1 MTINAC
7 VDGQKMTIS
16 DVRPLLAASLLILL
30 NGCQENRPRPDQS
43 PSTKPSA
50 AVQAQDQPPAAAA
63 TGPSPGS
70 AEQAQVLPASAAAI
84 VAAAPPRPTRP
95 KVVNKP
101 RFDAKS
107 ALYDTQGPAYPL
119 LQSAAKALKHFPAD
133 RLGNID
139 WVQALDQGLIA
150 PRVSV
155 SGAGAMKRRSD
166 EIIMRNT
173 REMPWV
179 MFPHKQHT
187 EWLDCS
193 NCHPRPFHEKTG
205 TNKITMDTIMR
216 GKHCGM
222 CHDRVAFSIFAC
234 ERCHSVS
241 HAGSPAPWW

>member
-1 MTINAC
+1 MR
-7 VDGQKMTIS
+7 IS
-16 DVRPLLAASLLILL
+16 DLRPLLAASLLILL
-30 NGCQENRPRPDQS
+30 HACQENRPRSDQS
-43 PSTKPSA
+43 ASTQPPA
-50 AVQAQDQPPAAAA
+50 TVQVQDQPPATAAA
-63 TGPSPGS
+63 GLSPGT
-70 AEQAQVLPASAAAI
+70 AEQAQKSPASATAI
-84 VAAAPPRPTRP
+84 AAAVPPQPTTP
-95 KVVNKP
+95 KGVNKP
-101 RFDAKS
+101 RFDARS
-107 ALYDTQGPAYPL
+107 ALYDRQGPAYPL
-119 LQSAAKALKHFPAD
+119 LQSAADALKRFPFD

-193 NCHPRPFHEKTG
+193 NCHPQPFQEKTG

-216 GKHCGM
+216 GEHCGM
-222 CHDRVAFSIFAC
+222 CHDRVAFSIFVC

-241 HAGSPAPWW
+241 HPGSPAPWW

>member
-1 MTINAC
+1 MARELPC
-7 VDGQKMTIS
+7 RRFGRDRLV
-16 DVRPLLAASLLILL
+16 
-30 NGCQENRPRPDQS
+30 
-43 PSTKPSA
+43 
-50 AVQAQDQPPAAAA
+50 A
-63 TGPSPGS
+63 TGLGGAGASGTT
-70 AEQAQVLPASAAAI
+70 AQAQVSPANDTEKAAA
-84 VAAAPPRPTRP
+84 VPPRPPQP
-95 KVVNKP
+95 KVVSNP

-107 ALYDTQGPAYPL
+107 RVYDREGPAYPL
-119 LQSAAKALKHFPAD
+119 LQSAAKALKRFPAD

-139 WVQALDQGLIA
+139 WVQALDRGLIT

-193 NCHPRPFHEKTG
+193 NCHPEPFQENTG
-205 TNKITMDTIMR
+205 SNQITMDSIMR
-216 GKHCGM
+216 GQHCGL
-222 CHDRVAFSIFAC
+222 CHDRVAFPTFAC

-241 HAGSPAPWW
+241 HPGSPAPWW